1 MIISLGS
8 SPVPAVADGG
18 ATRGERAASGDS
30 SGATFPRKWA
40 RPSSARCTTKDSEE
54 GGLPSC
60 EDPSVE
66 SSSSRCDP
74 ALRDALQRLDA
85 VRRQQPRPDD
95 FGLERFLED
104 GAPSR
109 PRQSGGTG
117 LRTFSTAL
125 LLAAARQPGRWL
137 PGRMDPI
144 PAVVSRSTSPGSTL
158 DSSTSGSLG
167 GFSNLSGQSG
177 GMPGGTGN
185 GGNGRGC
192 EAIPL
197 PPQGVPRRRSRRA
210 REAGPN

>member
-1 MIISLGS
+1 MEKGRQAATARGPRSQGS
-8 SPVPAVADGG
+8 GPGP
-18 ATRGERAASGDS
+18 
-30 SGATFPRKWA
+30 

-60 EDPSVE
+60 EDPGVE

-109 PRQSGGTG
+109 PRQSAGTG

-137 PGRMDPI
+137 PARMDHPI